1 MWSHVSSLYEDI
13 DTGTITRLH
22 KLTKE
27 HVKLSSYSRMKVKY
41 AVQVCHGSLFTFIH
55 SPTGTVL
62 CYLWFPDA
70 ILEGSCGGPETTQFT
85 ELNES
90 SDKSCNLGFQ
100 TNPMQLFS
108 RSCAN

>member
-1 MWSHVSSLYEDI
+1 
-13 DTGTITRLH
+13 
-22 KLTKE
+22 
-27 HVKLSSYSRMKVKY
+27 MKVKY
-41 AVQVCHGSLFTFIH
+41 VVQVCHGSLFTVIH

-62 CYLWFPDA
+62 CYLWFPNA